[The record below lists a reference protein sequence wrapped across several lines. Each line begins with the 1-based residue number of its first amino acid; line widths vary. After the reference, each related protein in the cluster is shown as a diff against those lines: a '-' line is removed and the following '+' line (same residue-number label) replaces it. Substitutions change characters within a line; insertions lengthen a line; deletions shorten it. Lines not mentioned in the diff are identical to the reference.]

1 MPMSG
6 SGEIAQRTRSK
17 HPLHDISITSLE
29 AGLGPVEGEDPPTP
43 RELDPDE
50 LWWHQWLNSLSTDP
64 LNGTVHCIVYVCVHT
79 VWCMCVV
86 NEHSLI
92 CVRNWSLYFV
102 YTTALIHATMQ
113 YVSHF
118 SDPIHLPYTT
128 YPQFLRLYHATF

>member
-1 MPMSG
+1 MTHFVQSADVPMSG

-64 LNGTVHCIVYVCVHT
+64 LNGTVHCMYSMYVCTLYVCV
-79 VWCMCVV
+79 CV
-86 NEHSLI
+86 L
-92 CVRNWSLYFV
+92 
-102 YTTALIHATMQ
+102 
-113 YVSHF
+113 
-118 SDPIHLPYTT
+118 
-128 YPQFLRLYHATF
+128 